1 LTRLELRTSGSY
13 RSALEHVVRIVSD
26 NRSTL
31 KELLDVPESLF
42 SRLPSGM
49 DLDVFSTSG
58 VKPSDVK
65 IPALNTRVFK
75 YDTAPNNTFI
85 PLSFMRTVN
94 ADEMELKIFRIL
106 PASPKNR
113 FAPTPANYRTRK
125 LTIIFIDERVD
136 RLDFGRLFRDV
147 ATCCPR
153 LEHFEMLHE
162 KHFNVRKYSY
172 GEFVTA
178 VNSLVASFEQALQA
192 STSVS
197 YQVSLKTH
205 VWYNGYYS
213 KLAWN
218 PSAADFPGST
228 LRADLPPTEEV
239 DSDSEHFYF
248 TKEVPFGGNMMK
260 MDCEVVQGA
269 QSSDDYDSYDSDE
282 AHIISD

>member
-1 LTRLELRTSGSY
+1 M
-13 RSALEHVVRIVSD
+13 
-26 NRSTL
+26 N
-31 KELLDVPESLF
+31 
-42 SRLPSGM
+42 
-49 DLDVFSTSG
+49 LDVFSTSDI
-58 VKPSDVK
+58 KPSDVK

-113 FAPTPANYRTRK
+113 FAPTPVNNRTK
-125 LTIIFIDERVD
+125 MLTVIFIDERVD

-147 ATCCPR
+147 AMCCPR
-153 LEHFEMLHE
+153 LEHFEMRHE

-172 GEFVTA
+172 GEFVAA
-178 VNSLVASFEQALQA
+178 VNSLVSRFEQALQA
-192 STSVS
+192 SSGVS
-197 YQVSLKTH
+197 YKVDLKTH
-205 VWYNGYYS
+205 VWYNRYYS
-213 KLAWN
+213 KLARN
-218 PSAADFPGST
+218 PSSADFPGST
-228 LRADLPPTEEV
+228 LRADLPPTDEV

-248 TKEVPFGGNMMK
+248 TKDVPFGRNMVK

-282 AHIISD
+282 AGIISD